1 MSKINPTTTRGET
14 EAMPIAFVGAGPG
27 DTALI
32 TLKGHQLLQK
42 ADVVIYTGSLVPKD
56 LVSHLSAVIYNS
68 AGMTLEQVISIMVSA
83 AKSGRRIVRLH
94 TGDPAIYSAIQ
105 EQIKCLRKE
114 NIPFEVVPGVTAG
127 FAAAAVLGQELTI
140 PGITQTVIFSR
151 IGGRTPV
158 PPSEELSRLAK
169 IQATLVL
176 YLSVGHIRLV
186 QETLLAGGYSSDT
199 PVVVIEKV
207 SWPTQRVVRGE
218 LENIAIKVEQA
229 GISKTAVILVGK
241 VLSEP
246 EYPHGKRSLLYDPE
260 FSHGYRKGLSHSNA
274 GASSEPPLDCYS
286 SANNKGNRSR
296 DYNARFTAPHRNVS
310 VYRVLQMRGGGYAD
324 VLPVLQVPDNK
335 ADAVPCERLRIIFV
349 YLTPGGRALAHRLS
363 ELLSN
368 KEILIYSYSE
378 LVGDQLIKKL
388 WQRGTGFVFLMAAG
402 IVIRAIAPL
411 LKNKLDDPAV
421 VVMDEA
427 GHHAVSLLSGHLGG
441 ANELAGMLAL
451 KAEGQAVITTASD
464 TLGLVALDIWARVQD
479 MVPDDRA
486 DLKKASAALVAS
498 GSLKTYTDCRVHSL
512 PAGLVEVYD
521 PGKARLIISPHLIP
535 EVKPILHLYP
545 RIFALGIGCNRDTPS
560 QALERAVEE
569 FLKRHKISPKA
580 LFTLASIDAKKDEAC
595 LLALAQKWDLDIRF
609 FTADQLN
616 TVPVKEPSHYAMEA
630 VGAYGVAEPSAIL
643 AVDNGG
649 LRFQKEKTNGITLAL
664 GERAFALTEDQI

>member
-1 MSKINPTTTRGET
+1 
-14 EAMPIAFVGAGPG
+14 MPIAFVGAGPG
-27 DTALI
+27 DPALI
-32 TLKGHQLLQK
+32 TLKGHQLLQE

-56 LVSHLSAVIYNS
+56 LISHLSAVIYNS

-83 AKSGRRIVRLH
+83 AKSGRRVVRLH

-127 FAAAAVLGQELTI
+127 FAAAAVLGRELTI

-186 QETLLAGGYSSDT
+186 QEALLAGGYSSDT

-207 SWPTQRVVRGE
+207 SWPTQRVVSGE

-246 EYPHGKRSLLYDPE
+246 EYLHGKRSLLYDPE
-260 FSHGYRKGLSHSNA
+260 FSHGYRRGLSHSNA

-286 SANNKGNRSR
+286 SANNK
-296 DYNARFTAPHRNVS
+296 AIP
-310 VYRVLQMRGGGYAD
+310 Q
-324 VLPVLQVPDNK
+324 
-335 ADAVPCERLRIIFV
+335 RIIFV

-368 KEILIYSYSE
+368 KDILIYSYSKLLE
-378 LVGDQLIKKL
+378 DQLIKKL
-388 WQRGTGFVFLMAAG
+388 WQKGTGFVFIMAAG

-411 LKNKLDDPAV
+411 LKSKLDDPAV

-441 ANELAGMLAL
+441 ANELARMLAL
-451 KAEGQAVITTASD
+451 KAGGQAVITTASD
-464 TLGLVALDIWARVQD
+464 TLGLVALDMWARVQD
-479 MVPDDRA
+479 LVPDDRA
-486 DLKKASAALVAS
+486 ALKKASAALVAS
-498 GSLKTYTDCRVHSL
+498 GSLKTYTDCQVHSL
-512 PAGLVEVYD
+512 PAGLIEVYD
-521 PGKARLIISPHLIP
+521 PGKARLIISPYLIP

-560 QALERAVEE
+560 QALERAAEE
-569 FLKRHKISPKA
+569 FLKRHKVSPKA

-595 LLALAQKWDLDIRF
+595 LSALAQKWDLDIRF
-609 FTADQLN
+609 FTAEQLN

-643 AVDNGG
+643 AVDNGK

-664 GERAFALTEDQI
+664 GERAFALTEDQVF

>member
-1 MSKINPTTTRGET
+1 MSKINLTTTRGET

-32 TLKGHQLLQK
+32 TLKGHQLLQE

-56 LVSHLSAVIYNS
+56 LISHLSALIYNS
-68 AGMTLEQVISIMVSA
+68 AGMTLEQVISIMVPA
-83 AKSGRRIVRLH
+83 AKSGRRVVRLH

-127 FAAAAVLGQELTI
+127 FAAAAVLGRELTI

-169 IQATLVL
+169 IQATMVL

-186 QETLLAGGYSSDT
+186 QEALLAGGYSSDT

-207 SWPTQRVVRGE
+207 SWLTQRVVSGE

-229 GISKTAVILVGK
+229 GVSKTAVILVGK
-241 VLSEP
+241 ALSEP
-246 EYPHGKRSLLYDPE
+246 EYLHGKRSLLYDPE
-260 FSHGYRKGLSHSNA
+260 FSHGYRRGPSHSNA
-274 GASSEPPLDCYS
+274 GASSDIPLDCYS
-286 SANNKGNRSR
+286 SANNK
-296 DYNARFTAPHRNVS
+296 AIP
-310 VYRVLQMRGGGYAD
+310 Q
-324 VLPVLQVPDNK
+324 
-335 ADAVPCERLRIIFV
+335 RIIFV
-349 YLTPGGRALAHRLS
+349 YLTPGGSALAHRLF

-368 KEILIYSYSE
+368 KDILIYSYSKLLE
-378 LVGDQLIKKL
+378 DQLIKKL
-388 WQRGTGFVFLMAAG
+388 WQKGTGFVFIMAAG

-411 LKNKLDDPAV
+411 LKSKLDDPAV

-441 ANELAGMLAL
+441 ANELARMLAL
-451 KAEGQAVITTASD
+451 KAGGQAVITTASD
-464 TLGLVALDIWARVQD
+464 TLGLVALDMWARVQD
-479 MVPDDRA
+479 LVPDDRA
-486 DLKKASAALVAS
+486 ALKKASAALVAS

-512 PAGLVEVYD
+512 PAGLIEVYD
-521 PGKARLIISPHLIP
+521 PGKARLIISPYLIP

-580 LFTLASIDAKKDEAC
+580 LFTLASIDVKKDEAC
-595 LLALAQKWDLDIRF
+595 LSALAQKWDLDIRF

-664 GERAFALTEDQI
+664 GERAFALTKNQVF

>member
-1 MSKINPTTTRGET
+1 
-14 EAMPIAFVGAGPG
+14 MPIAFVGAGPG
-27 DTALI
+27 DPALI
-32 TLKGHQLLQK
+32 TLKGHQLLQE

-56 LVSHLSAVIYNS
+56 LISHLSALIYNS

-83 AKSGRRIVRLH
+83 AKSGRRVVRLH
-94 TGDPAIYSAIQ
+94 TGDSAIYSAIR
-105 EQIKCLRKE
+105 EQIECLRKE

-127 FAAAAVLGQELTI
+127 FAAAAVLGRELTI

-169 IQATLVL
+169 IQATLIL
-176 YLSVGHIRLV
+176 YLSVGHIRQV
-186 QETLLAGGYSSDT
+186 QEALLAGGYSSDT
-199 PVVVIEKV
+199 PVEVIEKV
-207 SWPTQRVVRGE
+207 SWPTQRIVSGK
-218 LENIAIKVEQA
+218 LGNIAIKIEQA

-246 EYPHGKRSLLYDPE
+246 EHLHGKRSLLYDPE

-274 GASSEPPLDCYS
+274 EASSEHSLDCCS
-286 SANNKGNRSR
+286 SANNKAIPQNIT
-296 DYNARFTAPHRNVS
+296 F
-310 VYRVLQMRGGGYAD
+310 
-324 VLPVLQVPDNK
+324 
-335 ADAVPCERLRIIFV
+335 I
-349 YLTPGGRALAHRLS
+349 YLTPGGKSLAYRLS

-368 KEILIYSYSE
+368 KHVLIYSYSE
-378 LVGDQLIKKL
+378 LVENQLIKKK
-388 WQRGTGFVFLMAAG
+388 WQRGTGFVFIMAAG
-402 IVIRAIAPL
+402 IVIRTIAPL
-411 LKNKLDDPAV
+411 LKSKLNDPAV

-451 KAEGQAVITTASD
+451 KAGGQAVITTASD
-464 TLGLVALDIWARVQD
+464 TLGLVALDMWAGVQD
-479 MVPDDRA
+479 LVPDDRSA
-486 DLKKASAALVAS
+486 LKNASAALVAS
-498 GSLKTYTDCRVHSL
+498 CSLKTYTDCQVHSL
-512 PAGLVEVYD
+512 PAGLNKIYD
-521 PGKARLIISPHLIP
+521 PGKARLIISPYLIP

-560 QALERAVEE
+560 QALERAVKE
-569 FLKRHKISPKA
+569 FLKRHKVSPKA
-580 LFTLASIDAKKDEAC
+580 LFTLASIDAKNNETC
-595 LLALAQKWDLDIRF
+595 LLALGQKWDLDIRF
-609 FTADQLN
+609 FTAEQLN

-643 AVDNGG
+643 AVDNGK

-664 GERAFALTEDQI
+664 GERAFTLTKNQIL

>member
-1 MSKINPTTTRGET
+1 
-14 EAMPIAFVGAGPG
+14 MPIAFVGAGPG

-32 TLKGHQLLQK
+32 TLKGHQLLQE

-56 LVSHLSAVIYNS
+56 LIIHLSALIYNS

-83 AKSGRRIVRLH
+83 AKSGRRVVRLH

-105 EQIKCLRKE
+105 EQIECLRNE
-114 NIPFEVVPGVTAG
+114 TIPFEVVPGVTAG
-127 FAAAAVLGQELTI
+127 FAATAVLGQELTI

-169 IQATLVL
+169 IQATMVL

-186 QETLLAGGYSSDT
+186 QEALLAGGYSSDT

-229 GISKTAVILVGK
+229 GVSKTAVILVGK

-246 EYPHGKRSLLYDPE
+246 EYLHGKRSLLYDPE
-260 FSHGYRKGLSHSNA
+260 FSHGYRRGLSHSNA
-274 GASSEPPLDCYS
+274 GASSDIPLDCHS
-286 SANNKGNRSR
+286 SANNK
-296 DYNARFTAPHRNVS
+296 AIP
-310 VYRVLQMRGGGYAD
+310 Q
-324 VLPVLQVPDNK
+324 
-335 ADAVPCERLRIIFV
+335 RIIFV

-368 KEILIYSYSE
+368 KDVLIYSYSE
-378 LVGDQLIKKL
+378 LVGDKLIKKF
-388 WQRGTGFVFLMAAG
+388 WQRGTGFVFIMAAG

-411 LKNKLDDPAV
+411 LENKLDDPAV
-421 VVMDEA
+421 IVMDEA

-441 ANELAGMLAL
+441 ANELAGILAL
-451 KAEGQAVITTASD
+451 KAGGQAVITTASD
-464 TLGLVALDIWARVQD
+464 TLGLVALDMWARVQD
-479 MVPDDRA
+479 LVPDDRA
-486 DLKKASAALVAS
+486 ALKKASAAMVAS
-498 GSLKTYTDCRVHSL
+498 GSLRTYTDCQVHSL
-512 PAGLVEVYD
+512 PMGLVEVYD
-521 PGKARLIISPHLIP
+521 PDNARLIISPYLIP

-560 QALERAVEE
+560 QALERAAEE

-580 LFTLASIDAKKDEAC
+580 LFTLASIDAKKDEGC

-609 FTADQLN
+609 FTAEQLN

-643 AVDNGG
+643 AVNNGR

-664 GERAFALTEDQI
+664 GERAFALTKNQVF

>member
-1 MSKINPTTTRGET
+1 
-14 EAMPIAFVGAGPG
+14 MPIAFVGAGPG

-83 AKSGRRIVRLH
+83 AKSGRRVVRLH

-127 FAAAAVLGQELTI
+127 FAAAAVLGRELTI

-169 IQATLVL
+169 IQATMVL

-186 QETLLAGGYSSDT
+186 QEALLAGGYSSDT

-229 GISKTAVILVGK
+229 GVSKTAVILVGK

-246 EYPHGKRSLLYDPE
+246 EHLHGKRSLLYDQE
-260 FSHGYRKGLSHSNA
+260 FSHGYRRGLSHSKID
-274 GASSEPPLDCYS
+274 ASSESPLDCYS
-286 SANNKGNRSR
+286 SANNK
-296 DYNARFTAPHRNVS
+296 AIP
-310 VYRVLQMRGGGYAD
+310 Q
-324 VLPVLQVPDNK
+324 
-335 ADAVPCERLRIIFV
+335 RIIFV

-368 KEILIYSYSE
+368 KDVLIYSYSE
-378 LVGDQLIKKL
+378 LVGDQLIKKF
-388 WQRGTGFVFLMAAG
+388 WQRGTGFVFIMAAG

-411 LKNKLDDPAV
+411 LKSKLDDPAV
-421 VVMDEA
+421 IVMDEA

-441 ANELAGMLAL
+441 ANELAGILAL
-451 KAEGQAVITTASD
+451 KAGGQAVITTASD
-464 TLGLVALDIWARVQD
+464 TLGLVALDMWARVQD
-479 MVPDDRA
+479 LVPDDRA
-486 DLKKASAALVAS
+486 ALKKASAALVAS

-512 PAGLVEVYD
+512 PAGLIKVYD
-521 PGKARLIISPHLIP
+521 PDKARLIISPYLIP

-560 QALERAVEE
+560 QALERAAEE

-643 AVDNGG
+643 AVDNGK

-664 GERAFALTEDQI
+664 GERAFALTKNQIF

>member
-1 MSKINPTTTRGET
+1 MSKINLTTTRCET
-14 EAMPIAFVGAGPG
+14 EAMPIAFVGAGTG
-27 DTALI
+27 DPALI
-32 TLKGHQLLQK
+32 TLKGHQLLQE

-56 LVSHLSAVIYNS
+56 LISHISAVIYNS

-83 AKSGRRIVRLH
+83 AKSGRRVVRLH

-151 IGGRTPV
+151 IGGRTSV

-176 YLSVGHIRLV
+176 YLSVGNIRQV
-186 QETLLAGGYSSDT
+186 QKALLAGGYSSDT

-207 SWPTQRVVRGE
+207 SWPTQRIVRGE

-246 EYPHGKRSLLYDPE
+246 EYLHGKRSLLYDPE
-260 FSHGYRKGLSHSNA
+260 FSHGYRKGLSHSKA
-274 GASSEPPLDCYS
+274 DASSEPPLDCYS
-286 SANNKGNRSR
+286 SANNKVI
-296 DYNARFTAPHRNVS
+296 P
-310 VYRVLQMRGGGYAD
+310 Q
-324 VLPVLQVPDNK
+324 
-335 ADAVPCERLRIIFV
+335 RIIFV
-349 YLTPGGRALAHRLS
+349 YLTPGGRVLAHRLS

-368 KEILIYSYSE
+368 KDVLIYSYSE
-378 LVGDQLIKKL
+378 LVGDQLIKKF
-388 WQRGTGFVFLMAAG
+388 WQIGTGFVFIMAAG
-402 IVIRAIAPL
+402 IVIRAIASL
-411 LKNKLDDPAV
+411 LKSKPDDPAV

-441 ANELAGMLAL
+441 ANELARMLAL
-451 KAEGQAVITTASD
+451 KAGGQAVITTASD
-464 TLGLVALDIWARVQD
+464 TLGLVALDMWARVQD
-479 MVPDDRA
+479 LVPDDRA
-486 DLKKASAALVAS
+486 ALKKASAALIAS
-498 GSLKTYTDCRVHSL
+498 GSLKTYTDCQVLSL
-512 PAGLVEVYD
+512 PAGLIEVYD
-521 PGKARLIISPHLIP
+521 PGKARLIISPYLIP

-545 RIFALGIGCNRDTPS
+545 RIFALGIGCNRNTPS
-560 QALERAVEE
+560 HALERAAEE
-569 FLKRHKISPKA
+569 FLKRHKVSPKA

-609 FTADQLN
+609 FTAEQLN
-616 TVPVKEPSHYAMEA
+616 TVLIKEPSHYAMEA
-630 VGAYGVAEPSAIL
+630 VGAYGVAEPSAVL
-643 AVDNGG
+643 AVDNGR
-649 LRFQKEKTNGITLAL
+649 LRVQKEKANGITLAL
-664 GERAFALTEDQI
+664 GERAFALAENQVF

>member
-1 MSKINPTTTRGET
+1 MSKINLTTTRCET
-14 EAMPIAFVGAGPG
+14 GAMPIAFVGAGPG
-27 DTALI
+27 DPALI
-32 TLKGHQLLQK
+32 TLKGHQLLQE

-56 LVSHLSAVIYNS
+56 LISHLSAVIYNS
-68 AGMTLEQVISIMVSA
+68 AGMTLKQVISIMVSA
-83 AKSGRRIVRLH
+83 AKSGRRVVRLH

-105 EQIKCLRKE
+105 EQIECLRKE

-127 FAAAAVLGQELTI
+127 FAAAAVLGRELTI

-169 IQATLVL
+169 IQTTLIL

-186 QETLLAGGYSSDT
+186 QEALLAGGYSPDT

-218 LENIAIKVEQA
+218 LENIATKVEQA
-229 GISKTAVILVGK
+229 VISKTAVILVGK
-241 VLSEP
+241 ALSEP

-260 FSHGYRKGLSHSNA
+260 FSHGYRRGLSHSKVDA
-274 GASSEPPLDCYS
+274 FSESPLDCYS
-286 SANNKGNRSR
+286 SANNK
-296 DYNARFTAPHRNVS
+296 AIP
-310 VYRVLQMRGGGYAD
+310 Q
-324 VLPVLQVPDNK
+324 
-335 ADAVPCERLRIIFV
+335 RIIFV

-368 KEILIYSYSE
+368 KDVLIYSYSE
-378 LVGDQLIKKL
+378 LVRDQLIKKF
-388 WQRGTGFVFLMAAG
+388 WQRGTGFVFIMAAG

-411 LKNKLDDPAV
+411 LESKLDDPAV

-441 ANELAGMLAL
+441 ANELAGILAL
-451 KAEGQAVITTASD
+451 KAGGQAVITTASD
-464 TLGLVALDIWARVQD
+464 TLGLVALDMWARVQD
-479 MVPDDRA
+479 LVPDDRA
-486 DLKKASAALVAS
+486 ALKKASAALVAS

-512 PAGLVEVYD
+512 PAGLIKVYD
-521 PGKARLIISPHLIP
+521 PDKARLIISPYLIP

-545 RIFALGIGCNRDTPS
+545 RTFALGIGCNRDTPS
-560 QALERAVEE
+560 QALERAAEE

-595 LLALAQKWDLDIRF
+595 LLALAQKWDLNIRF
-609 FTADQLN
+609 FTAEQLN

-664 GERAFALTEDQI
+664 GERAFALTEDQVF

>member
-1 MSKINPTTTRGET
+1 
-14 EAMPIAFVGAGPG
+14 MPIAFVGAGPG
-27 DTALI
+27 DPALI
-32 TLKGHQLLQK
+32 TLKGHQFLQK

-56 LVSHLSAVIYNS
+56 LISHLSALIYNS

-83 AKSGRRIVRLH
+83 AKSGRRVVRLH
-94 TGDPAIYSAIQ
+94 TGDPAIYSAIL
-105 EQIKCLRKE
+105 EQIECLRKE
-114 NIPFEVVPGVTAG
+114 SIPFEVVPGVTAG
-127 FAAAAVLGQELTI
+127 FAAAAVLGRELTI

-158 PPSEELSRLAK
+158 PPSEELSLLAK
-169 IQATLVL
+169 IQATLIL

-186 QETLLAGGYSSDT
+186 QKALLAGGYSSDT

-207 SWPTQRVVRGE
+207 SWPNQHIVSGK
-218 LENIAIKVEQA
+218 LENIGIKVEQA

-246 EYPHGKRSLLYDPE
+246 EHLHRKRSLLYDPE
-260 FSHGYRKGLSHSNA
+260 FSHGYRKGQSHSKVD
-274 GASSEPPLDCYS
+274 ASSEPPLDCYS
-286 SANNKGNRSR
+286 PANNK
-296 DYNARFTAPHRNVS
+296 ATHRTVS
-310 VYRVLQMRGGGYAD
+310 VHRLLQMRGGGYAD

-335 ADAVPCERLRIIFV
+335 ADVVPCERLRIIFV
-349 YLTPGGRALAHRLS
+349 YLTPGGRALAQRLS
-363 ELLSN
+363 ELLSS
-368 KEILIYSYSE
+368 KDVLIYSYNE
-378 LVGDQLIKKL
+378 LLGEQLINKF
-388 WQRGTGFVFLMAAG
+388 WQKGMGLVFIMAAG

-441 ANELAGMLAL
+441 ANELARMLAL
-451 KAEGQAVITTASD
+451 KAGGQAVITTASD
-464 TLGLVALDIWARVQD
+464 MLGLVALDMWARVQD
-479 MVPDDRA
+479 LVPDDRSA
-486 DLKKASAALVAS
+486 LKKASAAMVAS
-498 GSLKTYTDCRVHSL
+498 GSLKTYTDCHVRSL
-512 PAGLVEVYD
+512 PAGLIKVYD
-521 PGKARLIISPHLIP
+521 PDKARLIISPYLIP

-545 RIFALGIGCNRDTPS
+545 RIFAMGIGCNRNTPS
-560 QALERAVEE
+560 QAMEKAAEE
-569 FLKRHKISPKA
+569 FLKRHKVSPKA

-595 LLALAQKWDLDIRF
+595 LLALAQKWNLDIRF
-609 FTADQLN
+609 FTAEQLN

-643 AVDNGG
+643 AVDNGK

-664 GERAFALTEDQI
+664 GKKGFTLTENQIL

>member
-1 MSKINPTTTRGET
+1 
-14 EAMPIAFVGAGPG
+14 MPIAFVGAGPG
-27 DTALI
+27 DPALI
-32 TLKGHQLLQK
+32 TLKGHQLLQE

-56 LVSHLSAVIYNS
+56 LISHISAVIYNS

-83 AKSGRRIVRLH
+83 AKSGRRVVRLH
-94 TGDPAIYSAIQ
+94 TGDPAIYSTIQ
-105 EQIKCLRKE
+105 EQIECLRKE

-169 IQATLVL
+169 IQATLIL
-176 YLSVGHIRLV
+176 YLSVGHIRQV
-186 QETLLAGGYSSDT
+186 QGALLAGGYSSDT

-207 SWPTQRVVRGE
+207 SWPTQRVVSGE

-246 EYPHGKRSLLYDPE
+246 EYLHGKRSLLYDQE
-260 FSHGYRKGLSHSNA
+260 FSHGYRRGLSHSKID
-274 GASSEPPLDCYS
+274 ASSESPLDCYS
-286 SANNKGNRSR
+286 SANNK
-296 DYNARFTAPHRNVS
+296 AIP
-310 VYRVLQMRGGGYAD
+310 Q
-324 VLPVLQVPDNK
+324 
-335 ADAVPCERLRIIFV
+335 RIIFV
-349 YLTPGGRALAHRLS
+349 YLTPGGRILAHRLS

-368 KEILIYSYSE
+368 KDVLIYSYSE
-378 LVGDQLIKKL
+378 LVGDQLIKKF
-388 WQRGTGFVFLMAAG
+388 WQRGMGFVFIMAAG

-411 LKNKLDDPAV
+411 LKSKPDNPAV
-421 VVMDEA
+421 IVMDEA

-441 ANELAGMLAL
+441 ANELARMLAL
-451 KAEGQAVITTASD
+451 KAGGQAVITTASD
-464 TLGLVALDIWARVQD
+464 TLGLVALDMWARVQD
-479 MVPDDRA
+479 LVPDDRA
-486 DLKKASAALVAS
+486 ALKKASAALVAS

-512 PAGLVEVYD
+512 PAGLIEVYD
-521 PGKARLIISPHLIP
+521 PCKARLIISPYLIP

-560 QALERAVEE
+560 QALERAAGE
-569 FLKRHKISPKA
+569 FLKKHKISPKA

-595 LLALAQKWDLDIRF
+595 LLALAHQWDLDIRF
-609 FTADQLN
+609 FTAEQLN

-643 AVDNGG
+643 AVDNGK

-664 GERAFALTEDQI
+664 GERAFALTEDQVF

>member
-1 MSKINPTTTRGET
+1 MSKINLTTTRGET

-32 TLKGHQLLQK
+32 TLKGHQLLQE

-56 LVSHLSAVIYNS
+56 LIIHLSALIYNS

-83 AKSGRRIVRLH
+83 AKSGRRVVRLH

-105 EQIKCLRKE
+105 EQIECLRKE

-186 QETLLAGGYSSDT
+186 QQALLAGGYSSDT

-229 GISKTAVILVGK
+229 GISKTAIILVGK

-246 EYPHGKRSLLYDPE
+246 EYLHGKRSLLYDPE
-260 FSHGYRKGLSHSNA
+260 FSHGYRRGLSHSKA
-274 GASSEPPLDCYS
+274 VASSEHPLDCYS
-286 SANNKGNRSR
+286 SANNK
-296 DYNARFTAPHRNVS
+296 AIP
-310 VYRVLQMRGGGYAD
+310 Q
-324 VLPVLQVPDNK
+324 
-335 ADAVPCERLRIIFV
+335 RIIFV

-368 KEILIYSYSE
+368 KDVLIYSYSE
-378 LVGDQLIKKL
+378 LVGDQLIKKF
-388 WQRGTGFVFLMAAG
+388 WQRGMGFVFIMAAG

-411 LKNKLDDPAV
+411 LESKLDDPAV
-421 VVMDEA
+421 IVMDEA

-441 ANELAGMLAL
+441 ANELAGILAL
-451 KAEGQAVITTASD
+451 KAGGQAVITTASD
-464 TLGLVALDIWARVQD
+464 TLGLVALDMWARVQD
-479 MVPDDRA
+479 LVPDDRA
-486 DLKKASAALVAS
+486 ALKKASAALVAS
-498 GSLKTYTDCRVHSL
+498 GSLKTYTDCQVHSL
-512 PAGLVEVYD
+512 PAGLIEVYD
-521 PGKARLIISPHLIP
+521 PGKARLIISPYLIP

-560 QALERAVEE
+560 QALERAAEE

-595 LLALAQKWDLDIRF
+595 LSALAQKWDLDIRF
-609 FTADQLN
+609 FTAEQLN

-643 AVDNGG
+643 AVDNGR

-664 GERAFALTEDQI
+664 GERAFTLTEDQIF